1 MRIKAE
7 YNIIT
12 LKLSLDEV
20 DTLLRIVNMARADI
34 FAYPNTKE
42 SIDKISKS
50 LRQAKEAAN
59 KLSWMDGISNETK
72 I

>member
-1 MRIKAE
+1 MKIGVE
-7 YNIIT
+7 WDTVNI
-12 LKLSLDEV
+12 KLSLDEV

-34 FAYPNTKE
+34 FAYPNARE
-42 SIDKISKS
+42 SIDRISKS
-50 LRQAKEAAN
+50 LKEAKEAAN

>member
-1 MRIKAE
+1 MRIRVEWDAV
-7 YNIIT
+7 NI
-12 LKLSLDEV
+12 KLSLEEV
-20 DTLLRIVNMARADI
+20 DTLLNIVNMARADI

-42 SIDKISKS
+42 SIDRIDKS
-50 LRQAKEAAN
+50 LKEAKAAAN

>member
-1 MRIKAE
+1 MKIGVEWDAV
-7 YNIIT
+7 T

-34 FAYPNTKE
+34 FAYPNAKE
-42 SIDKISKS
+42 SIDRISKS
-50 LRQAKEAAN
+50 LERAKEAAN